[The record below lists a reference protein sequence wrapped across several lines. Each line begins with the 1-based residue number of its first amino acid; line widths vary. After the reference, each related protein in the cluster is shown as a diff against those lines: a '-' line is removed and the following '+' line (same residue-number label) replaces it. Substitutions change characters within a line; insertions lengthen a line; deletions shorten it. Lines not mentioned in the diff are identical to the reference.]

1 MQHSHWL
8 TLALT
13 YLAAAVVVVP
23 LARRLGLGAIIGYL
37 AAGFLIGPWG
47 LRLVTDP
54 SQVADLAEFGVVLM
68 LFLIGLELE
77 PHRLWSMRRSI
88 FGWGGAQLLGSMLV
102 IALTGWAFYGFDAE
116 YAPLAIVAGAA
127 LAMSSTAIGLATLAE
142 RNIVQTTAGQSVLSV
157 SLFQDIAA
165 IPLLALIPLLAPDRV
180 AGADAHH
187 PWMAAARAFGMIAAI
202 VLGGRLLV
210 RPGLRWIARSQT
222 PEIFTAA
229 ALGLVVGTAAL
240 MRAVGL
246 SEALGAFLAGVL
258 LAESEYRRELETDI
272 EPFKGLLL
280 GLFFIAVGMGIDAGV
295 VARHPW
301 QVAAIVGGFLA
312 VKTLVLWGIEI
323 GIPVPRVE
331 RPVFTLLL
339 AQGGEFGFV
348 VLQAAQ
354 GRQVIEADAAGVLTA
369 AITLSMLLTP
379 ILLLLADRW
388 WMPLLQK
395 YSPRARLPEIAEPQ
409 DAPVIIA
416 GFGRYGQIIGRL
428 LNANG
433 IRLTVL
439 DHDAETVEA
448 LRRFGFR
455 VHYGDATRLD
465 LLRVAGAGQARV
477 IVVALDGIDASLE
490 LVDLVKQHF
499 PNPTIVARARNVQH
513 WYQLN
518 ERGVTLIERE
528 TLDAAP
534 MSGGSVLQA
543 MGVEPHRARTLAMR
557 FRRHS
562 IEQLR
567 AMAPFFRD
575 ESKLTSLARAGR
587 QQLEQLFAQ
596 ERAEQL
602 AAARPTW
609 DVPQAEEQPF
619 EEFAASP
626 RSPNRDVDA
635 TPEH

>member
-1 MQHSHWL
+1 MQHSNWL

-13 YLAAAVVVVP
+13 YLAAAVLVVP

-37 AAGFLIGPWG
+37 AAGFAIGPWG

-54 SQVADLAEFGVVLM
+54 SQIVDLAEFGVVLM

-77 PHRLWSMRRSI
+77 PKRLWAMRRPI
-88 FGWGGAQLLGSMLV
+88 FGWGTAQLIGSMAL
-102 IALTGWAFYGFDAE
+102 IAAIGWACLGFAADAL
-116 YAPLAIVAGAA
+116 PLVVIAGAA

-142 RNIVQTTAGQSVLSV
+142 RNIVQTTVGQSVLSV

-165 IPLLALIPLLAPDRV
+165 IPLLALIPLLAPDRM
-180 AGADAHH
+180 AGDDAGH
-187 PWMAAARAFGMIAAI
+187 PWIAAGRAFGMIAVI
-202 VLGGRLLV
+202 VLGGRLAI
-210 RPGLRWIARSQT
+210 RPALRWIARSQT

-280 GLFFIAVGMGIDAGV
+280 GLFFIAVGMGIDVGV
-295 VARHPW
+295 VLQHPW
-301 QVAAIVGGFLA
+301 AVAAIVAGFLV

-323 GIPVPRVE
+323 GIPIPRLE
-331 RPVFTLLL
+331 RPIFTLLL

-354 GRQVIEADAAGVLTA
+354 GKGVIDGSQAGVLTA

-379 ILLLLADRW
+379 LLILVADKWWIPILA
-388 WMPLLQK
+388 K
-395 YSPRARLPEIAEPQ
+395 YNPKKQLSELAEQQ
-409 DAPVIIA
+409 DAPVILA

-428 LNANG
+428 LHVNG
-433 IRLTVL
+433 IEMTVL
-439 DHDAETVEA
+439 DHDAEQVDA

-465 LLRVAGAGQARV
+465 LLRVAGAAEARV
-477 IVVALDGIDASLE
+477 LVVALDGMEASLK
-490 LVDLVKQHF
+490 LVDIARENF
-499 PNPTIVARARNVQH
+499 PNLTIVARARNVQH

-518 ERGVTLIERE
+518 ERGVQFIERE
-528 TLDAAP
+528 TLDAAL
-534 MSGGSVLQA
+534 MSARSVMET
-543 MGVEPHRARTLAMR
+543 MGFEPHRARTLAMR
-557 FRRHS
+557 FRRYS
-562 IEQLR
+562 VAQLH
-567 AMAPFFRD
+567 ALAPHFRD
-575 ESKLTSLARAGR
+575 ESKLISLARAGR

-596 ERAEQL
+596 ERL
-602 AAARPTW
+602 ARPPVAPTW
-609 DVPQAEEQPF
+609 DAPAQP
-619 EEFAASP
+619 ESEF
-626 RSPNRDVDA
+626 DA
-635 TPEH
+635 NVAPPPPVADEAKPKS